1 MTQNKIINIK
11 SLFLFIKRYLFI
23 NKNTLSV
30 AFGAAAGVI
39 ILILM
44 LAAYQTKSFNS
55 EILFSTVFPFYFLG
69 GLIFTSSSFKELH
82 DPKSSYSFLTFP
94 VSTFE
99 KLFGIWLSTSVLF
112 SIASIATMYIINILV
127 SVLSSQLFDFQL
139 HIDNIFTLQ
148 LFTEVGK
155 YIVIQSIF
163 FLGAIYFRK
172 NNFFKTIL
180 TIFVIFTVFAILTGL
195 SGRIIFS
202 DYMGLHSYNLNSD
215 NSSFELQET
224 IKNTIPQILK
234 FTFWYLCAPFFLIV
248 SYFRLKERQ
257 I

>member
-11 SLFLFIKRYLFI
+11 SLFLFIKRYFFI
-23 NKNTLSV
+23 NKNTISV
-30 AFGAAAGVI
+30 AFGSAAGVI

-44 LAAYQTKSFNS
+44 FAAYQTKSFNS
-55 EILFSTVFPFYFLG
+55 EILFSTVFPFYFIG
-69 GLIFTSSSFKELH
+69 GLIFTSSSFKELN
-82 DPKSSYSFLTFP
+82 DPKISYSFLTFP
-94 VSTFE
+94 ITTFE
-99 KLFGIWLSTSVLF
+99 KLLGIWLSSSVLF
-112 SIASIATMYIINILV
+112 SIASIATIYIINILV

-163 FLGAIYFRK
+163 LLGAIYFRK
-172 NNFFKTIL
+172 NNFLKTIL
-180 TIFVIFTVFAILTGL
+180 AIFVVFTVFAILTGFA
-195 SGRIIFS
+195 GRIIFN
-202 DYMGLHSYNLNSD
+202 DFIGLHSFNFNSD
-215 NSSFELQET
+215 NSSVELQT
-224 IKNTIPQILK
+224 TFMNTIPQILK
-234 FTFWYLCAPFFLIV
+234 FTFWYLLTPFFLVV